1 MYIDTNLWVS
11 FALLSSRLPFCWCS
25 SLTLARGEKNYNINE
40 TINKLHRKTW
50 PALAYMMIISI
61 IFSFDLFLLMKL
73 IEALFFSEGIRLCF
87 PYPNVCK
94 IERIKYTECNIIISF
109 SEKKNIIVSHSI
121 WNLKGVIAYCHLVK
135 LELRDGIWV
144 WKCFGGIWWFDST
157 VCGFCC
163 NSLQCTKLTSE
174 FLR

>member
-1 MYIDTNLWVS
+1 MTCTSLYDDHINHLLLRSLLVDEIDR
-11 FALLSSRLPFCWCS
+11 SSV
-25 SLTLARGEKNYNINE
+25 
-40 TINKLHRKTW
+40 
-50 PALAYMMIISI
+50 
-61 IFSFDLFLLMKL
+61 
-73 IEALFFSEGIRLCF
+73 FFSEGIRLCF